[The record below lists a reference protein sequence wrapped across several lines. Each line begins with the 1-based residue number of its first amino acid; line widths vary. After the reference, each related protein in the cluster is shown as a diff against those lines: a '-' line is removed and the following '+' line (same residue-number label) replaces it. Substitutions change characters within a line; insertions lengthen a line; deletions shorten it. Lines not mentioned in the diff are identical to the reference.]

1 MRKAFSRLLAWF
13 IALLLLPACWAAT
26 VALWRTL
33 QAALVD
39 SAFGGQVSL
48 QWWAL
53 IGGAAAYA
61 LWHML
66 RPPEFLYTFGHE
78 MTHLLFAFLMGKR
91 VGRLEVS
98 KRGGAVSLSG
108 TNPFI
113 TLAPYFFPLVTA
125 IVLAGGEFI
134 TWVAGDGRFRPSVAF
149 LVGATLAFHGG
160 MTWRTL
166 RTAQPDIARSGWLFS
181 CVLIYLMGVLAV
193 GGAIVTAANGPA
205 ALVRLARAVGVEA
218 LRTYYWSGGV
228 LIEVTGRAISV
239 IGDKP

>member
-1 MRKAFSRLLAWF
+1 MKKAFSRLLAWLM
-13 IALLLLPACWAAT
+13 ALLLLPACWAAT
-26 VALWRTL
+26 TALWQTL
-33 QAALVD
+33 MAALVD
-39 SAFGGQVSL
+39 SAFGGQVSP

-53 IGGAAAYA
+53 IGGAVAYA

-134 TWVAGDGRFRPSVAF
+134 TWVAGDGRFRLYVAF
-149 LVGATLAFHGG
+149 LAGLTLAFHGG

-181 CVLIYLMGVLAV
+181 CVFIYLMGVLVA
-193 GGAIVTAANGPA
+193 GGAIITVANGPT
-205 ALVRLARAVGVEA
+205 ALVQLARAAGEEA
-218 LRTYYWSGGV
+218 LRSYHRSGGAI
-228 LIEVTGRAISV
+228 IEIIGRAVSE
-239 IGDKP
+239 IGGKP